1 MLISDTYLGSYLVL
15 RFTFDFDIDSND
27 DNCHTK
33 IQINTI
39 AH

>member
-27 DNCHTK
+27 DNTK